1 MGKLD
6 ATAQKKLDDWAAAA
20 VAGAPVDKA
29 EIAANGA
36 VTKPSA
42 TQAMMEAL
50 QGALTESV
58 LDEAM
63 KKADPKYGMEIAK
76 EEAPIAGIE
85 KEG

>member
-1 MGKLD
+1 
-6 ATAQKKLDDWAAAA
+6 
-20 VAGAPVDKA
+20 VDKV
-29 EIAANGA
+29 EIAANGTI
-36 VTKPSA
+36 TKPSA

-63 KKADPKYGMEIAK
+63 KKIDPKYGTEIAK
-76 EEAPIAGIE
+76 EEAPIADIE